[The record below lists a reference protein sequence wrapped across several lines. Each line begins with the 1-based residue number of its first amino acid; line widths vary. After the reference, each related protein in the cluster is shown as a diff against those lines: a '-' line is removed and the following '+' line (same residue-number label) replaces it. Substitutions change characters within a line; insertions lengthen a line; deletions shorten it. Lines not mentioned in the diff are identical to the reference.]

1 MYKNKPVI
9 FAYGYKKCNMEG
21 QDTDKEKKSTRGVCP
36 KGTRYGGRTKGT
48 PNKVSGEL
56 RKRIA
61 SFLEER
67 WDEAV
72 NEWENIKE
80 PKDKVK
86 LYIELMA
93 YVMPKLQSVTL
104 EGSLNTSSSV
114 EEDLKKL
121 ANDKE

>member
-1 MYKNKPVI
+1 
-9 FAYGYKKCNMEG
+9 MEG

-93 YVMPKLQSVTL
+93 YVMPKLRSSDIDSIEDFLQAEKILQGLDDNSPSVV
-104 EGSLNTSSSV
+104 G
-114 EEDLKKL
+114 
-121 ANDKE
+121 

>member
-1 MYKNKPVI
+1 M
-9 FAYGYKKCNMEG
+9 
-21 QDTDKEKKSTRGVCP
+21 
-36 KGTRYGGRTKGT
+36 
-48 PNKVSGEL
+48 SGEL

>member
-1 MYKNKPVI
+1 M
-9 FAYGYKKCNMEG
+9 
-21 QDTDKEKKSTRGVCP
+21 
-36 KGTRYGGRTKGT
+36 
-48 PNKVSGEL
+48 SGEL

-72 NEWENIKE
+72 NEWENIEE